1 MTIKMYLV
9 LERTP
14 LFSLDEEMQNLTD
27 PVVEVSEDF
36 FNSFSEVETQFRVFQ
51 EALFQ
56 IYFENELLKRKTTV
70 IEEDDDDDEEI
81 FEPVH
86 DEPQRTLH

>member
-1 MTIKMYLV
+1 MYLV

-14 LFSLDEEMQNLTD
+14 LFFLDEEMNNLTD
-27 PVVEVSEDF
+27 PVVEVGEDF
-36 FNSFSEVETQFRVFQ
+36 YNSYSDIETQFRVLQ

-56 IYFENELLKRKTTV
+56 MYLENELVKQKGSLQP
-70 IEEDDDDDEEI
+70 EPDDDDDEFDEMI
-81 FEPVH
+81 EPVH

>member
-14 LFSLDEEMQNLTD
+14 LFFLDEEMQNLTD
-27 PVVEVSEDF
+27 PVVEVSDDF
-36 FNSFSEVETQFRVFQ
+36 FKSYSEIETQFRVLQ

-56 IYFENELLKRKTTV
+56 MYLENELIKQKNPV
-70 IEEDDDDDEEI
+70 VEDDDDDEEI

-86 DEPQRTLH
+86 EEPQRTLH

>member
-1 MTIKMYLV
+1 MYLV

-14 LFSLDEEMQNLTD
+14 LFFLDEEMNNLTD
-27 PVVEVSEDF
+27 PVVEVGEDF
-36 FNSFSEVETQFRVFQ
+36 LKSYSEIETQFRVLQ

-56 IYFENELLKRKTTV
+56 MYLENELIKQKNPV
-70 IEEDDDDDEEI
+70 VEDDDDDEEI
-81 FEPVH
+81 FEPVY

>member
-1 MTIKMYLV
+1 MYLV

-14 LFSLDEEMQNLTD
+14 LFFLDEEMNNLTD
-27 PVVEVSEDF
+27 PVVEVGEDF
-36 FNSFSEVETQFRVFQ
+36 FKSYSEIETQFRVLQ

-56 IYFENELLKRKTTV
+56 MYLENELTKQKSPSV
-70 IEEDDDDDEEI
+70 EDDDEEI